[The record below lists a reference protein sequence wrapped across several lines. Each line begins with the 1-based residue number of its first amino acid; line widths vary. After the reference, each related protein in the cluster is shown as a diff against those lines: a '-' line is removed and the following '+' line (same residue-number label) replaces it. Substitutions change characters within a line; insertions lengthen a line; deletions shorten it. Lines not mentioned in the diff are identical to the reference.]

1 MEHLKS
7 PPPRGAR
14 VPSIVPRAVLGLALI
29 ASLAACSGSG
39 ATAPPSAAPTA
50 APAAVTTL
58 FLDVD
63 TVLGPKN
70 LTDEEKPLKTC
81 VQLSRFA
88 HNEQVVWRV
97 RVMDPVTGQALD
109 DKALTGVNVQLP
121 GEALAMRY
129 GPHPSKNPLDYFW
142 TVSWTVPAGYPSG
155 TLAFSVAATGADG
168 RTGTWEQMKVPAA
181 MLTITDDVRE
191 EIPES

>member
-1 MEHLKS
+1 MAYPN
-7 PPPRGAR
+7 PPPAP
-14 VPSIVPRAVLGLALI
+14 VPSRVLGVLLGLILA
-29 ASLAACSGSG
+29 AGLAACSGAA
-39 ATAPPSAAPTA
+39 ATPAPTAAPTA
-50 APAAVTTL
+50 APPVATKL
-58 FLDVD
+58 FIDVD

-129 GPHPSKNPLDYFW
+129 GPHPSKNPVDYFW